1 VVSSPHVSGPPVFRF
16 GLIILQRLGLPT
28 NRSSVDAEPEC
39 FLSRPNRLPFA
50 SAISSDPD
58 ADTVASRAH
67 QGPALK
73 RSETLCPAGTGRT
86 CPFTAVGSDRG
97 RAAAGRPGW
106 TTLREASPHGVVQKP
121 LAHEHGG
128 SSQ

>member
-1 VVSSPHVSGPPVFRF
+1 MDLVVSSPHVSGPPVFRF

-58 ADTVASRAH
+58 ADTVASRALR
-67 QGPALK
+67 GPALK
-73 RSETLCPAGTGRT
+73 RFARQGPAGLARSRRSAAIVVEQQPAGQVGR
-86 CPFTAVGSDRG
+86 
-97 RAAAGRPGW
+97 
-106 TTLREASPHGVVQKP
+106 L
-121 LAHEHGG
+121 
-128 SSQ
+128 